1 MARRFLPMFL
11 LLLAA
16 GSARAELSKNASC
29 VGCHPAIAAEWA
41 KSLHKHAWKDPVFQK
56 AYEVEP
62 MAFCRGC
69 HAPTSDPAKEPT
81 KLAQDIGVGCVTCH
95 VQGGHVVGPRPA
107 PASTLHPVLADAT
120 MATQKQCASCH
131 QFDFPKSAHQV
142 SPEAM
147 QDTLREHASST
158 MKDKPCQSCHM
169 PMVDGPDGKHRSHT
183 FSVIADPAMLRRA
196 VNVMAERTG
205 AGRAQLILTAGEVGH
220 AFPTG
225 DMFRRLEV
233 RAEAIDAAGKI
244 LARAEP
250 TQLARTFI
258 DVPRDPNGK
267 ELTFMRV
274 EAADTRVP
282 APGMGSRTV
291 ELEVEKAPPGA
302 RLRWRVVYQRMST
315 PMADAFSVSQVL
327 DEVVVAEGV
336 LPPVQLVLNHG
347 GRR

>member
-1 MARRFLPMFL
+1 
-11 LLLAA
+11 
-16 GSARAELSKNASC
+16 
-29 VGCHPAIAAEWA
+29 
-41 KSLHKHAWKDPVFQK
+41 
-56 AYEVEP
+56 
-62 MAFCRGC
+62 
-69 HAPTSDPAKEPT
+69 
-81 KLAQDIGVGCVTCH
+81 
-95 VQGGHVVGPRPA
+95 
-107 PASTLHPVLADAT
+107 
-120 MATQKQCASCH
+120 
-131 QFDFPKSAHQV
+131 
-142 SPEAM
+142 
-147 QDTLREHASST
+147 
-158 MKDKPCQSCHM
+158 
-169 PMVDGPDGKHRSHT
+169 
-183 FSVIADPAMLRRA
+183 MLRRA
-196 VNVMAERTG
+196 VKVMAERSS
-205 AGRAQLILTAGEVGH
+205 AERARLILSAGDVGH

-291 ELEVEKAPPGA
+291 ELEVPKAPPGA

-315 PMADAFSVSQVL
+315 PMADAFGVSQVL